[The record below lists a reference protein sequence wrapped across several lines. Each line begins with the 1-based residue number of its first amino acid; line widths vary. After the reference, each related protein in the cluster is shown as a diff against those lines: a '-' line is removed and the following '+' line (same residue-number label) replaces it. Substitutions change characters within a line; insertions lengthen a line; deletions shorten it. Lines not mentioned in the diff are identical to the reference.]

1 MTTRPSYDSIT
12 NWLLLNHHKNCL
24 MRLEKI
30 DLQKEKEKEIMF
42 DNRPR
47 PRACPIFNKILK
59 TRPLCIPIGSH
70 AIFIDTLIN

>member
-1 MTTRPSYDSIT
+1 
-12 NWLLLNHHKNCL
+12 